1 MKMKKLLFL
10 ILILATGYI
19 FADEKIVVQPTE
31 TPITSPG
38 YIPTQKEVL
47 QYRAD
52 KLYNEKKYNEALPL
66 YLELIKTDNKN
77 IKIWKQIG
85 YCYYK
90 LNNHNYAYNIF
101 KKVLELDKNDKDAK
115 DFMNFYN
122 NLIEKKQKQSEK
134 RTWFDPLWRSAL
146 IPGWGQVYNNQ
157 LVKGLLFGGAFI
169 TSVGIT
175 IYCVQDENTKYDRY
189 LKTNENHELAFNKA
203 QEAYNS
209 ALIWGV
215 IASVVYAGNLVD
227 ASINYNCEEARQAFL
242 KFDKESIYLSYL
254 IRW

>member
-1 MKMKKLLFL
+1 MKKLIFL
-10 ILILATGYI
+10 ALVFTVSNI
-19 FADEKIVVQPTE
+19 FADEKIIVQPTE
-31 TPITSPG
+31 TPVTVPG
-38 YIPTQKEVL
+38 HIPTQKEAL

-52 KLYNEKKYNEALPL
+52 KLYNEKKYSEALQL
-66 YLELIKTDNKN
+66 YLNLTKMDNKN
-77 IKIWKQIG
+77 IKVWKQIG
-85 YCYYK
+85 FCYYK
-90 LNNHNYAYNIF
+90 LNNHNYAFNAF

-115 DFMNFYN
+115 NFMNFYN
-122 NLIEKKQKQSEK
+122 NLIEKKQRQFEK
-134 RTWFDPLWRSAL
+134 RTWFDPFWRSAL
-146 IPGWGQVYNNQ
+146 IPGWGQIHNNQ

-175 IYCVQDENTKYDRY
+175 IYCVQDENAKYDRY

-227 ASINYNCEEARQAFL
+227 ATINYNCEEARQAFF
-242 KFDKESIYLSYL
+242 KFDKDGIYFSYL
-254 IRW
+254 KRW

>member
-1 MKMKKLLFL
+1 MKKLIFL
-10 ILILATGYI
+10 ALVFTVSNI
-19 FADEKIVVQPTE
+19 FADEKIIVQPTE
-31 TPITSPG
+31 TPVTVPG
-38 YIPTQKEVL
+38 HIPTQKEAL

-52 KLYNEKKYNEALPL
+52 KLYNEKKYSEALQL
-66 YLELIKTDNKN
+66 YLNLTKMDNKN
-77 IKIWKQIG
+77 IKVWKQIG
-85 YCYYK
+85 FCYYK

-115 DFMNFYN
+115 NFMNFYN
-122 NLIEKKQKQSEK
+122 NLIEKKQRQFEK
-134 RTWFDPLWRSAL
+134 RTWFDPFWRSAL
-146 IPGWGQVYNNQ
+146 IPGWGQIHNNQ
-157 LVKGLLFGGAFI
+157 LAKGLLFGGAFI

-175 IYCVQDENTKYDRY
+175 IYCVQDENAKYDRY

-227 ASINYNCEEARQAFL
+227 AAINYNCEEARQTFF
-242 KFDKESIYLSYL
+242 KFDKDGIYFSYL
-254 IRW
+254 KRW